1 MMFTKFLKKHKI
13 YKILNNNKLKIIN
26 KITLKVNKIII
37 YIYLMIKNKNIFQ
50 RVVLKK
56 NLKQIK
62 VKFNNKIFNIKE

>member
-26 KITLKVNKIII
+26 KITFKVNKIII